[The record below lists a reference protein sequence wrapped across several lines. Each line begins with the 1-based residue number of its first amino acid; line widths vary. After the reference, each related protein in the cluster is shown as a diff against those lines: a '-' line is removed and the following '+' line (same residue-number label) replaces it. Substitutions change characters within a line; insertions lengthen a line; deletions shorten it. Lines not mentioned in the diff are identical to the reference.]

1 MRLLSTKI
9 LDFSFKQRLLG
20 LGFSLIE
27 FPFIQVEELSHI
39 TTAISGE
46 ALIFTSQNAV
56 GIAAQNNALRA
67 EIQKLPCFCVGS
79 KTQSLLEHL
88 GAQVIGVAPT
98 AEALKAQLSS
108 SVKSYTFF
116 CGKRRLNTIELAL
129 KRQNIPCQ
137 IIEVYQTVLTPYTI
151 QKPVDGLLFFSPSA
165 VESYFSLPQK
175 TKGPAFC
182 LGPSTLNA
190 YQNFETNGFLAK
202 EPNASGMLVS
212 IQKYFKDL

>member
-27 FPFIQVEELSHI
+27 HPFIQVEKLSYI
-39 TTAISGE
+39 ETNIRGQ

-56 GIAAQNNALRA
+56 RIAAQDNSLKAQ
-67 EIQKLPCFCVGS
+67 IQKFPCFCVGS

-88 GAQVIGVAPT
+88 GAQVIGFAPT
-98 AEALKAQLSS
+98 AEALKTQLSD

-129 KRQNIPCQ
+129 KKQNIPCQ

-151 QKPVDGLLFFSPSA
+151 QKSVDGLLFFSPSA

-175 TKGPAFC
+175 IKGPAFC